1 MNMYRAYAFVQ
12 PEWLVAAAALAAAA
26 TAAAVCGR
34 RCLII
39 VDSPGF
45 QGFQASRFAT
55 CSCAQTL
62 VYFSSLG

>member
-34 RCLII
+34 
-39 VDSPGF
+39 
-45 QGFQASRFAT
+45 
-55 CSCAQTL
+55 
-62 VYFSSLG
+62 